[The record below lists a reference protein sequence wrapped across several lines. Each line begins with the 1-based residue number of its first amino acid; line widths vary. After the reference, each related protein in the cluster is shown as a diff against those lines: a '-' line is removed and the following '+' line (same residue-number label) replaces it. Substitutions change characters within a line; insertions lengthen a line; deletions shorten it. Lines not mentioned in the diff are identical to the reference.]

1 MTNDFSCPGFF
12 LTKYDGRS
20 SYNVL
25 QNVWFEM
32 EDRKNEKRKTTT
44 DVDRYD
50 RSVDVPDR
58 NRNLLSADLRIFCS
72 CLIKRRRQLAV
83 RHLGICGDGIIAAA
97 DIDDQIFPHAAC
109 DLDHLQAL

>member
-1 MTNDFSCPGFF
+1 M
-12 LTKYDGRS
+12 
-20 SYNVL
+20 
-25 QNVWFEM
+25 
-32 EDRKNEKRKTTT
+32 
-44 DVDRYD
+44 
-50 RSVDVPDR
+50 PDR

-97 DIDDQIFPHAAC
+97 DIDDQIFPHATC